1 MIYIFGQEMLLT
13 ISSLKI
19 VFRRNNIVKNNVKE
33 KNVYSGYR
41 KTFDSTGSWSFDN
54 DSARNF
60 IIFGADNN
68 S

>member
-1 MIYIFGQEMLLT
+1 MNKEII
-13 ISSLKI
+13 IVSSD
-19 VFRRNNIVKNNVKE
+19 KE
-33 KNVYSGYR
+33 KNVYGGYG